1 MLARGASAT
10 AGDNL
15 AGLVDLVS
23 GVPLVT
29 RRPLGA
35 SEDGYRRRMFG
46 ESRDDLLILP
56 EDVRGPLADM
66 QYRGWCRQIAADH
79 PAAAHE
85 ALVADGT
92 DAGLLVLDQDAERVH
107 VVDIVVTREQRR
119 RGIGSSAMRLV
130 IAEAGNRIVT
140 LLVWSGNVAAWSLY
154 ERLGFVVTTTIG
166 EGHLRMEHRP
176 VEGGSG
182 R

>member
-1 MLARGASAT
+1 MVVRGAAAAASANP
-10 AGDNL
+10 ADPM
-15 AGLVDLVS
+15 DLTRAAA
-23 GVPLVT
+23 LVT

-35 SEDGYRRRMFG
+35 GEDDYRRRMFG

-66 QYRGWCRQIAADH
+66 QYRGWCRQIAADY

-85 ALVADGT
+85 ALVADGA
-92 DAGLLVLDQDAERVH
+92 DAGLLILDRDPARVH
-107 VVDIVVTREQRR
+107 VVDIVVAREQRR
-119 RGIGSSAMRLV
+119 RGIGSGAMRLV
-130 IAEAGNRIVT
+130 IEEAADRIVT
-140 LLVWSGNVAAWSLY
+140 LSVWSGNVAAWWLY
-154 ERLGFVVTTTIG
+154 ERLGFVVTTPVR

-176 VEGGSG
+176 G